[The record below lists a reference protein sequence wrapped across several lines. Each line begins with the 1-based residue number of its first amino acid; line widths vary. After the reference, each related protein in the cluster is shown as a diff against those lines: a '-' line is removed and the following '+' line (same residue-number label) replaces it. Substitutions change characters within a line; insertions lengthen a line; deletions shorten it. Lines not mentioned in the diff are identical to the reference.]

1 MQFWFQLRR
10 CLAFIP
16 LCIAC
21 LHIAWAEPAMGQA
34 LGTAENVVLI
44 TLDGL
49 RPEEMFTGADERLMI
64 EELGVKEPAALKE
77 KFWRES
83 PEERREVLLPFL
95 WGKVLAGEAWLAG
108 DPQHDSSIRVT
119 NGMYFSYPG
128 YNELL
133 SGFADPAVDSN
144 AKKYNENTT
153 VLEWLNGK
161 PDYQGRVAAYCSWD
175 VFPYIIN
182 DRRSKIP
189 VNAGWSKLTV
199 GDPARLEGLNFVA
212 ENLFREWDGVRYDA
226 FTTSG
231 AIEELRTNQPRV
243 LFVSLGETDDWAHA
257 GRYDRYLITAQQNDY
272 FIKQLWEE
280 SQKMEQYRDKTTF
293 IIACDHGRGD
303 GREGWKSHGALLP
316 GSENIWLIAFGTGV
330 KRSGIDQGGEYQQA
344 QVAATVAAVVGLDFT
359 QSDAKIAAPLPL
371 FDSP

>member
-16 LCIAC
+16 TIVGVLY
-21 LHIAWAEPAMGQA
+21 IAWAEPAMGQA

-83 PEERREVLLPFL
+83 AEERREVLLPFL

-108 DPQHDSSIRVT
+108 DPQHESSVRVT

-133 SGFADPAVDSN
+133 TGFADPAVDSN

-153 VLEWLNGK
+153 VLEWLNRK

-175 VFPYIIN
+175 VFPFIIN

-199 GDPARLEGLNFVA
+199 GDAARLEGLNFVA

-231 AIEELRTNQPRV
+231 AIEELRTNRPRV

-272 FIKQLWEE
+272 FIKKLWEE
-280 SQKMEQYRDKTTF
+280 TQQMEQYRDKTTF

-303 GREGWKSHGALLP
+303 GREGWKSHGASLP
-316 GSENIWLIAFGTGV
+316 GSENIWLIAFGTGI
-330 KRSGIDQGGEYQQA
+330 KRSGLDQGGEYQQA
-344 QVAATVAAVVGLDFT
+344 QVAATVAAAIGLDFAE
-359 QSDAKIAAPLPL
+359 SDGKIAAPLPL
-371 FDSP
+371 FDTP

>member
-16 LCIAC
+16 AIVGGLY
-21 LHIAWAEPAMGQA
+21 IAWTEPAMGQA

-64 EELGVKEPAALKE
+64 EELGVTEPAALKE

-83 PEERREVLLPFL
+83 AAERREVLLPFL
-95 WGKVLAGEAWLAG
+95 WGKVLGGEAWLAG
-108 DPQHDSSIRVT
+108 DPQHESSVRVT

-133 SGFADPAVDSN
+133 TGFADPAVDSN
-144 AKKYNENTT
+144 AKKYNANTT
-153 VLEWLNGK
+153 VLEWLNRK

-175 VFPYIIN
+175 VFPFIIN

-199 GDPARLEGLNFVA
+199 GDAARLEGLNFVA

-231 AIEELRTNQPRV
+231 AIEELRTNRPRV

-272 FIKQLWEE
+272 FIKQLWGET
-280 SQKMEQYRDKTTF
+280 QQMEQYRDKTTF
-293 IIACDHGRGD
+293 VIACDHGRGD
-303 GREGWKSHGALLP
+303 GREGWKSHGASLP

-330 KRSGIDQGGEYQQA
+330 KRSGLDQGGQYQQA
-344 QVAATVAAVVGLDFT
+344 QVAATVAAAIGLDFAE
-359 QSDAKIAAPLPL
+359 SDEKIAAPLPL
-371 FDSP
+371 FDTP